1 MAVYSNSITL
11 ASVSDGQSGATLY
24 TWIRYSNGAASN
36 PSVTDTVQSDTKQ
49 IGFAYNKTS
58 AIASSNYGDYEWSDY
73 IGTSGDDGVGV
84 VSIVEEY
91 YLSTSS
97 TQQTGGSWKTTPDP
111 WVSGK
116 YYWTRSTITW
126 TDNKVGE
133 NPTHTDPVLA
143 QGLNSA
149 NSTASSASS
158 TASQTSTALT
168 NYMTQTD
175 ATLGSLQNQ
184 IDGQVEVWYFEVD
197 PGTATDPS
205 SSWTTDEEKARHI
218 GDLYYNVDNGHSWRW
233 LDQGAGENPRY
244 IWQQIPDS
252 DAAAALATAQAAQ
265 TTANTKR
272 RVFTSTPFVPYDVGD
287 LWVSGNTVKYCQ
299 TAKTSGQSYSESDWV
314 LTATDDTNALTQ
326 VDVYYAINTSES
338 TPPAGYDNPSASA
351 NWSTTPPT
359 WEDGK
364 YIWSVTVT
372 YKGGQAQTPTDPV
385 NITGAKGET
394 GAAAPYIILTGP
406 TNVIAYDRQTSTY
419 TPNSSFTVTGT
430 ATNTSISS
438 WTYSVNGGSYSSTLP
453 AGLARNGNT
462 ITITPN
468 NFTNKTVAIKATGG
482 TVSDVYTITRIES
495 GKNGT
500 DGAPGNDAIEV
511 ILSNESHTLT
521 ANASGAISSYTGAYT
536 DVQIFEGIT
545 DKSSSYSIKVNNVAS
560 GSTTINGITVTVGT
574 RKVTVTAV
582 ASGFTNNVVPI
593 DIYNSGGNKIATKNF
608 TISVSKAG
616 AGINTVT
623 ITYGYSTSGTDAS
636 TVTNWGSS
644 IPSVPQGQF
653 LWTRTVTTYTDGSA
667 SKTTYSVSRI
677 GEDGIDGD
685 LYRVDTNYQEVYRTY
700 SVDETTGNEEI
711 NYSPTTLTFK
721 VYKEDTLQICNTNY
735 KYDVSILYN
744 STDAGG
750 GTTVDTEYIYTFLT
764 QLTGT
769 QPFTLS
775 NNNQTISF
783 NIENFMTLTSS
794 NSTNKT
800 RIENIQRLVREAN
813 VFFVITILDSS
824 STVGTV
830 NTYKILTKHVFSVTN
845 LVTSSLES
853 FSVTAD
859 SINAAVRDAKMQ
871 FTADGLEITNGS
883 FLIKNNQGQ
892 EVFSY
897 VPDAENLYVKGR
909 IEADAGYFNGELR
922 AATGTFAGDISA
934 ARGTFKGDIEVG
946 GNSVF
951 GGRLEAASGTFKGE
965 LTAATGNFNG
975 TITANEGWIGG
986 FKIGSTALYANV
998 PSGATTTTSQL
1009 VLDSATPSIK
1019 LGSLTFNGNTS
1030 TIHGNSF
1037 DISPDLA
1044 EFKNINISGK
1054 ISASVFEVG
1063 KTQAVGGSMIFK
1075 PSFKVESF
1083 TNNTLTI
1090 SEGSLTDFLST
1101 SLYVAVIDETG
1112 ESIISHVKPSSV
1124 TSSTATFSGTPF
1136 SGKRPISL
1144 IVLGNDGDIIIGIN
1158 SYNSNSIL
1166 LGRGLTIREYDHTDT
1181 SGRTQPKL
1189 FLGDLNYN
1197 SSIIQNGVSGYGLY
1211 ADNVVLNGSLTT
1223 IIGSATSANHT
1234 YAGVNTLS
1242 PIQAI
1247 KFEDDDSNIVFWAGS
1262 AGTQAQDIAGIL
1274 DDNNYPG
1281 APFQV
1286 TEKGSLYARQGT
1298 FEGAIITRSTIQGV
1312 DIYGARI
1319 HGTGNNPGLGIYN
1332 TSNSITFYRGDYG
1345 NNPEE
1350 TFSIGPNGLQF
1361 SGSYFINVGG
1371 TGNIDFTGDS
1381 FVGNNFTA
1389 STFIQGQT
1397 LIANDDTNT
1406 NTITGTRI
1414 TNSNTSYIEFS
1425 NTMNFNIKNSTISQL
1440 QLEETRGVFNTND
1453 LVTQKNLQIGN
1464 NSGSAMRFMQV
1475 SGGYDLYIA

>member
-11 ASVSDGQSGATLY
+11 ASVSDGQSGTTLY

-58 AIASSNYGDYEWSDY
+58 STASSNYGDYEWSDY

-111 WVSGK
+111 WVSGR
-116 YYWTRSTITW
+116 YYWTRSVITW

-133 NPTHTDPVLA
+133 NPTHTSPVLA
-143 QGLNSA
+143 QGLNTA
-149 NSTASSASS
+149 NSTASSANS

-168 NYMTQTD
+168 NYITQTD
-175 ATLGSLQNQ
+175 ATLGNLQNQ

-205 SSWTTDEEKARHI
+205 SSWSTDEEKARHI

-299 TAKTSGQSYSESDWV
+299 TSKTSGQSYSESDWI

-326 VDVYYAINTSES
+326 VDVYYAIGISED

-372 YKGGQAQTPTDPV
+372 YKGGQAQSPTSPV

-394 GAAAPYIILTGP
+394 GAAAPYIVLTGA
-406 TNVIAYDRQTSTY
+406 TNIIAYDRQTSTY
-419 TPNSSFTVTGT
+419 TPSSSFTVTGT
-430 ATNTSISS
+430 ATNTTITS
-438 WTYSVNGGSYSSTLP
+438 WTYSINGGAYSGTLP
-453 AGLARNGNT
+453 SDQSLTRSGNT
-462 ITITPN
+462 ITITPSK
-468 NFTNKTVAIKATGG
+468 FSNKTVAIKATGG
-482 TVSDVYTITRIES
+482 TVSDVYTITRVES
-495 GKNGT
+495 GKNG
-500 DGAPGNDAIEV
+500 APGVDAIEV

-521 ANASGAISSYTGAYT
+521 ANAAGTISSYTGAYT
-536 DVQIFEGIT
+536 DIQVFEGII
-545 DKSSSYSIKVNNVAS
+545 DKSTNYSIKVNSKTS

-582 ASGFTNNVVPI
+582 SSGFTNNVVPI
-593 DIYNSGGNKIATKNF
+593 EIYNSSGTKIATKNF

-616 AGINTVT
+616 AGISTVT

-653 LWTRTVTTYTDGSA
+653 LWTRTVTTFTDGSA

-677 GEDGIDGD
+677 GEDGVDGD
-685 LYRVDTNYQEVYRTY
+685 LYRVDTNYQEIYRTY
-700 SVDETTGNEEI
+700 SGNTDNEEI

-721 VYKEDTLQICNTNY
+721 VYKEDTLQTCNTNY

-750 GTTVDTEYIYTFLT
+750 STNVDTEYIYTFLT

-775 NNNQTISF
+775 NSNRTINF

-794 NSTNKT
+794 NATNKT
-800 RIENIQRLVREAN
+800 RIENIQKLVREAN
-813 VFFVITILDSS
+813 VFFVITILDPS
-824 STVGTV
+824 STVGTT
-830 NTYKILTKHVFSVTN
+830 NTYKILTKHIFSVTN
-845 LVTSSLES
+845 LVTSSLAS

-859 SINAAVRDAKMQ
+859 SINAAVRDAKME

-883 FLIKNNQGQ
+883 FLIKDKNGQ
-892 EVFSY
+892 EVLSY
-897 VPDAENLYVKGR
+897 RTGAENLYVKGR
-909 IEADAGYFNGELR
+909 VEADDGYFHGELR
-922 AATGTFAGDISA
+922 AATGSFAGDISA
-934 ARGTFKGDIEVG
+934 ATGTFTGDINVG
-946 GNSVF
+946 GNSIF
-951 GGRLEAASGTFKGE
+951 GGILNAASGTFAGVLSAAKGSFE
-965 LTAATGNFNG
+965 GA
-975 TITANEGWIGG
+975 ITAREGEIGG
-986 FKIGSTALYANV
+986 FKIGATSLYANV
-998 PSGATTTTSQL
+998 PSGATPTTSKL

-1019 LGSLTFNGNTS
+1019 LGNLSFNGNTS

-1090 SEGSLTDFLST
+1090 SEGNLTDFLST

-1124 TSSTATFSGTPF
+1124 TGSTATFSGTPF

-1144 IVLGNDGDIIIGIN
+1144 IVLGNDGDIIIGVN

-1166 LGRGLTIREYDHTDT
+1166 LGRGLTIREYDHTDV
-1181 SGRTQPKL
+1181 GGQTQPKL
-1189 FLGDLNYN
+1189 FLGDLSFNN
-1197 SSIIQNGVSGYGLY
+1197 SVIQNGVSGYGLY

-1223 IIGSATSANHT
+1223 IIGGTTAANHT

-1247 KFEDDDSNIVFWAGS
+1247 KFEDDNSNIVFWAGS
-1262 AGTQAQDIAGIL
+1262 AGTEAQDIAGKL
-1274 DDNNYPG
+1274 GDNNYPG

-1319 HGTGNNPGLGIYN
+1319 HGIGNNPGLGIYN
-1332 TSNSITFYRGDYG
+1332 TSNGITFYRGDYG
-1345 NNPEE
+1345 NNSQE
-1350 TFSIGPNGLQF
+1350 TFSIGSNGLQF
-1361 SGSYFINVGG
+1361 GGSYFINVGG
-1371 TGNIDFTGDS
+1371 TGNIDFSGDS
-1381 FVGNNFTA
+1381 FIGNNFTA

-1397 LIANDDTNT
+1397 LIANDGTNT

-1414 TNSNTSYIEFS
+1414 TNSNTSYINFGDV
-1425 NTMNFNIKNSTISQL
+1425 MNFNIKNSTISQL
-1440 QLEETRGVFNTND
+1440 QLEETRGIFNTND
-1453 LVTQKNLQIGN
+1453 LVTQKNFQVGN
-1464 NSGSAMRFMQV
+1464 NGGSAMRFMQV
-1475 SGGYDLYIA
+1475 TNGYDLYIA